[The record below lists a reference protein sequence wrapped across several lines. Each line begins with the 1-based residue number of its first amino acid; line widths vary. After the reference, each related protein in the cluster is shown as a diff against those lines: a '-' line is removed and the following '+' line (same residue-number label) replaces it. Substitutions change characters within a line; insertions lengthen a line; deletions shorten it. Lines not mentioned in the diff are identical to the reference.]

1 MKTKFNVTGM
11 TCSACSSHVE
21 KSVLSLPGIKTV
33 TVNLLTNSMV
43 AEFDENILKISDI
56 IIAVEKAG
64 YGASPTDSNNKSKN
78 NAKDTEKK
86 DNSLI
91 KLISSIVILLIL
103 MYIAMGHMIGLKLP
117 EFLHESPFAF
127 TFTQFL
133 LALFVVLI
141 NSHYFINGFKRLI
154 KGTPNMDSLVALG
167 SGAGFLYGIFAIYMI
182 SWGYFKSDLNI
193 VTSYSHNLYFES
205 SAMIVTLISLGKYL
219 EKKSKN
225 KTQNAIKKLISLQ
238 PDTARVIR
246 DNEEIII
253 SISELIV
260 GDIVIVKSGE
270 QIPSD
275 GTIIDGNCTVDESA
289 ITGESLP
296 KEKVQGD
303 KVTSATN
310 LKSGYIKFKTERVG
324 EDTTLSKIIALVE
337 EASSKKAPISRLADK
352 ISSVFVPVVI
362 TLSVIT
368 GIVWGVL
375 GYGFSFSLNMAISVL
390 VISCP
395 CALGLATPTAI
406 MVATGKG
413 ATNGILIK
421 SAEALEVL
429 GKADT
434 VVLDKTGTITK
445 GEPEVTDFLVFS
457 GFDEDTT
464 KKYFA
469 SAEKLSS
476 HPLGVAVYKKFSD
489 FSVLATDYEEL
500 EGKGIKCK
508 VEDAEIL
515 VGNKKLM
522 LAFDVKIDV
531 SDEKVNEFYEMGKTV
546 LYLAVNSRL
555 ASVVALSDT
564 LKESSKFAI
573 EKLKKLGLET
583 VLLTGDNKKSAEF
596 IKEKS
601 GIEKV
606 ISEVLPQDKDSFIKD
621 LQNFGKKVIMVGDG
635 INDAPALIRA
645 DVGIAI
651 GSGTE
656 IAIDSADII
665 LTKSDPL
672 DIISSIEL
680 SRKTIKNIK
689 GNLFWAFFY
698 NVIGIPVA
706 MGVLYPWFKIMLNP
720 MFASFAMSLSSLFV
734 VTNALRLNLFKPSF
748 DIEYTKEEINTQ
760 KEEFVMKKVMKIE
773 GMMCGHCSG
782 RVEKVLNEIEG
793 VSAEVD
799 LENKQ
804 AIIVCDDSISDKVLK
819 DAVTDAGY
827 DVISIE

>member
-1 MKTKFNVTGM
+1 MKSKFNVTGM

-21 KSVLSLPGIKTV
+21 KAVLALPGIKTV

-64 YGASPTDSNNKSKN
+64 YKAYSAENNNKSK
-78 NAKDTEKK
+78 KTDEDVGKK
-86 DNSLI
+86 DNSLK
-91 KLISSIVILLIL
+91 KLIASIVILLVL
-103 MYIAMGHMIGLKLP
+103 MYVAMGHMIGLKLP
-117 EFLHESPFAF
+117 EFFHKSPFAF

-141 NSHYFINGFKRLI
+141 NNHYFINGFKRLI

-182 SWGYFKSDLNI
+182 SWGYYKGDLE
-193 VTSYSHNLYFES
+193 VVASYSHNLYFES
-205 SAMIVTLISLGKYL
+205 SAMIVTLISLGKFL

-225 KTQNAIKKLISLQ
+225 KTQNAIKKLVSLQ

-246 DNEEIII
+246 DGEEATID
-253 SISELIV
+253 ISELLV

-270 QIPSD
+270 QVPSD
-275 GTIIDGNCTVDESA
+275 GIILEGNCTVDESA
-289 ITGESLP
+289 ITGESMP
-296 KEKVQGD
+296 KEKVRGD

-310 LKSGYIKFKTERVG
+310 LKSGYIKFEVQKVG

-352 ISSVFVPVVI
+352 ISSVFVPIVI
-362 TLSVIT
+362 AISILT
-368 GIVWGVL
+368 GITWGIL

-406 MVATGKG
+406 MVSTGKG
-413 ATNGILIK
+413 AGYGILIK
-421 SAEALEVL
+421 SAEALEIL

-445 GEPEVTDFLVFS
+445 GESEVTDFLVFA
-457 GFDEDTT
+457 GFDEDII

-476 HPLGVAVYKKFSD
+476 HPLGVAIYNKFLN
-489 FSVLATDYEEL
+489 FSKIATDYEEL

-508 VEDAEIL
+508 VSGDEIL

-522 LAFDVKIDV
+522 SAFDIKTDV
-531 SDEKVNEFYEMGKTV
+531 ADDNATSFYETGKTV
-546 LYLAVNSRL
+546 LYLAVNGKL

-573 EKLKKLGLET
+573 EKLKSLGLET
-583 VLLTGDNKKSAEF
+583 ILLTGDNKKSAEF
-596 IKEKS
+596 IRIKS

-606 ISEVLPQDKDSFIKD
+606 ISEVLPEDKDSFIMD
-621 LQNFGKKVIMVGDG
+621 LQNSGKKVIMVGDG

-672 DIISSIEL
+672 DIVSSIEL

-698 NVIGIPVA
+698 NVIGIPLA
-706 MGVLYPWFKIMLNP
+706 MGVLYPGFKIMLNP
-720 MFASFAMSLSSLFV
+720 MFASLAMSLSSLFV

-748 DIEYTKEEINTQ
+748 NIEDTKDKINTLKEEI
-760 KEEFVMKKVMKIE
+760 VMKKIMKIN
-773 GMMCGHCSG
+773 GMMCGHCSA

-804 AIIVCDDSISDKVLK
+804 AIIVCDDNISDKALK

-827 DVISIE
+827 EVISIE